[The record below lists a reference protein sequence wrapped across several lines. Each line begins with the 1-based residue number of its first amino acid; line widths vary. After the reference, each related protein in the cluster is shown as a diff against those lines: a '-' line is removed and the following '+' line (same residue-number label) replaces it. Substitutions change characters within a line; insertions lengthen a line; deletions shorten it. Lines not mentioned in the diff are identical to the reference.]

1 MGMVIEGGIAWGIEY
16 LGHSGIQTWW
26 IPMFAA
32 TLFLAIYY
40 FLFRVPFT
48 MVLIALGIFD
58 TASLI
63 FGSYDVNVVLV
74 SLFFVFFLVLL
85 GAEAEG
91 ALEFLRDVLQQYS
104 EWPFSMLTMVLG
116 LAYLTVALAFDMS
129 DPNRVTRRA
138 DVAFWMHVLTALTVV
153 NTVAATLYAQDST
166 LAHLLLVLFVML
178 ITVLALVID
187 RRSVLIVG
195 TGYII
200 ALILGIPE
208 HSFRGGIFAFLAGQG
223 GTVKDLPDLED
234 AFTFALIAGLGL
246 LIVILGAQWQFVRR
260 LLMRLLPD
268 FPGKKRLPPW
278 D

>member
-1 MGMVIEGGIAWGIEY
+1 
-16 LGHSGIQTWW
+16 
-26 IPMFAA
+26 MFAA

-40 FLFRVPFT
+40 FLCRVPFT
-48 MVLIALGIFD
+48 MVLIALGILD
-58 TASLI
+58 TGFAFFSR
-63 FGSYDVNVVLV
+63 YDAPNVLLV
-74 SLFFVFFLVLL
+74 ILFFLFLGVLE
-85 GAEAEG
+85 GEG
-91 ALEFLRDVLQQYS
+91 ALEFLLDQLSRTS

-208 HSFRGGIFAFLAGQG
+208 HSFSGGIFAFLAGQG